1 VSPIVLHGKAWVQGF
16 AKNRRSQTAMKSR
29 CCLAAL
35 AVVLPVVAGPSIALG
50 EVMATLRKTVV
61 TMDVPL
67 AIPIST
73 PLKDRFGLGAMP
85 SLSAAVP
92 MAPWLQLGLRLRC
105 GFLWNGPPPS
115 EPGLKDPGTGGLGA
129 LFVTARVRPLGKD
142 NPSQVAGPWAEIGI
156 GPGLTGSLV
165 RAIGEAGLGWN
176 FNLAGLTLGPT
187 ARYLHVVQ
195 PSDGLDS
202 TDAKI
207 LLFGIE
213 LKIRDP
219 QVRGEAEQAAAAA
232 TATEGAKTN
241 DRDGDGIPDDVDKCP
256 DDAEDKDGFED
267 EDGCPDPDNDGD
279 GIPDTKDKCPN
290 EPETV
295 NGFQDED
302 GCPDE
307 GAVVVKKDRIY
318 LKEYLLFDTNRA
330 RVRTEGRPSLVA
342 ILNLWTQHPEWDHL
356 IVDGHADRHG
366 SDEYNLWLSRTRA
379 ERVRNKL
386 IEMGFP
392 GEKLTL
398 RAFGRQKPRVPT
410 ETEEA
415 DRENRRVEFVIVKKV
430 KVPAKGEPATEPVAP
445 APAAPDSD
453 MQAKDTGQ
461 PAQATTPSQP
471 PAQIEEPLEP
481 PAQAAAPLEPPSP
494 QEEDDEARQ

>member
-1 VSPIVLHGKAWVQGF
+1 
-16 AKNRRSQTAMKSR
+16 MKPR
-29 CCLAAL
+29 FCLAAL
-35 AVVLPVVAGPSIALG
+35 AFALPVAAAQRTALG
-50 EVMATLRKTVV
+50 EVMETLRQSVV
-61 TMDVPL
+61 TVDVPVAL
-67 AIPIST
+67 PIST

-92 MAPWLQLGLRLRC
+92 LKPWLQLGLRLRA
-105 GFLWNGPPPS
+105 GFLRDGPAPS
-115 EPGLKDPGTGGLGA
+115 EPGVKDPGTGGLGA

-142 NPSQVAGPWAEIGI
+142 GESQVAGPWMEIGV

-165 RAIGEAGLGWN
+165 RAVGEAGLGWN
-176 FNLAGLTLGPT
+176 FNLAGLMLGPT

-202 TDAKI
+202 TDAKLF
-207 LLFGIE
+207 LLGLEFRV
-213 LKIRDP
+213 RDP
-219 QVRGEAEQAAAAA
+219 QAHGEAEQAAVTTAAA
-232 TATEGAKTN
+232 GTAQAQ
-241 DRDGDGIPDDVDKCP
+241 DRDGDSIPDDVDKCP

-267 EDGCPDPDNDGD
+267 EDGCPDPDNDQD
-279 GIPDTKDKCPN
+279 GIPDKKDKCPN

-307 GAVVVKKDRIY
+307 GPVVVKKDRIY
-318 LKEYLLFDTNRA
+318 LKEFLLFDTNRA
-330 RVRTEGRPSLVA
+330 RVRTEGRPSLSAV
-342 ILNLWTQHPEWDHL
+342 LNLWTQHPEWDHL

-398 RAFGRQKPRVPT
+398 RAFGRQKPRVPA
-410 ETEEA
+410 ETGEA

-430 KVPAKGEPATEPVAP
+430 QVGSKGAQGAAPAAP
-445 APAAPDSD
+445 APASPEADLQANEAVQAPA
-453 MQAKDTGQ
+453 QTAAAP
-461 PAQATTPSQP
+461 PAQAM
-471 PAQIEEPLEP
+471 EPLEP
-481 PAQAAAPLEPPSP
+481 PAQATAPLEASP
-494 QEEDDEARQ
+494 AQADDESQAGR